1 MPRFTLVSIYDKLET
16 IESEIKDLK
25 KTKVGTE
32 TWQFQHEQIKNDI
45 ADVKEEIATWRFYA
59 RWAVLVIAMAILT
72 ALMGLIIKK

>member
-1 MPRFTLVSIYDKLET
+1 MPRITLGSIHSKLES
-16 IESEIKDLK
+16 IEVEVKELK

-32 TWQFQHEQIKNDI
+32 IWNLQHQQIKDDI

-59 RWAVLVIAMAILT
+59 RWAVLIVVGAIIT